1 MSWVQRSLSQS
12 TKIVVT
18 KALEG
23 NREGFLSSLSCMAL
37 LPVLAACL
45 GRRQRGSSWERY
57 EETLVVWKVLILGL
71 GHLQVQEHEGLERE
85 GGVGCPQGGVYH
97 SLGQGRLQVLR
108 GGREG
113 A

>member
-1 MSWVQRSLSQS
+1 M
-12 TKIVVT
+12 
-18 KALEG
+18 
-23 NREGFLSSLSCMAL
+23 
-37 LPVLAACL
+37 
-45 GRRQRGSSWERY
+45 
-57 EETLVVWKVLILGL
+57 VWKVLILGL
-71 GHLQVQEHEGLERE
+71 GHLQVQEHEVLERE